1 MRPTARLLRLRVL
14 VVAALLALVGAGCG
28 DDSGGS
34 VADEEDPEVIVERA
48 FSEPIE
54 SADVTLDVDLE
65 VEEGGA
71 SESFQ
76 AQLTGPCRWNGPDE
90 FASFDYE
97 LALQGGGASVP
108 PISLAS
114 TGDDLFVRIVGT
126 SYSLG
131 SELLASINS
140 TIEGDSQAAA
150 ACGTLG
156 VHTEGPDLPSLM
168 EDLEVA
174 GEQEV
179 AGTPTTHVTGT
190 IAVEEI
196 VTELNSFAREANQL
210 SPGAAPTLSD
220 QEVEQLTDSVDD
232 PRFDLFVGEDG
243 VVRGFNSS
251 LAFGPS
257 GGGDGGGG
265 ISSGSV
271 ALSVEFAGVGG
282 EQEITAPENPRPL
295 SSLIR
300 QVAGLSELFGGGEL
314 TLPDL
319 PGVPG
324 GGGGG
329 GAGGAG
335 GQGGGGDASG
345 GGGAVAP
352 GDVPADVFERYSECL
367 GQADVSDQE
376 SLARCNELL
385 AP

>member
-1 MRPTARLLRLRVL
+1 
-14 VVAALLALVGAGCG
+14 LLAVFAAGCG

-34 VADEEDPEVIVERA
+34 VADEEDPEAIVERA

-54 SADVTLDVDLE
+54 SADVTFDVDFE

-76 AQLTGPCRWNGPDE
+76 AQLTGPCRWNGPDK

-97 LALQGGGASVP
+97 VALQGGGASVP
-108 PISLAS
+108 PISLVS
-114 TGDDLFVRIVGT
+114 TGDDLFVDIVGT

-131 SELLASINS
+131 SELLTSINR

-156 VHTEGPDLPSLM
+156 LDTEGPDLPSMM
-168 EDLEVA
+168 EDLEIA

-179 AGTPTTHVTGT
+179 AGAPTTHVTGT
-190 IAVEEI
+190 IAVDQI
-196 VTELNSFAREANQL
+196 VTELNAFAREANRL

-220 QEVEQLTDSVDD
+220 QEVDQLTESVDD

-243 VVRGFNSS
+243 IVRGFNSS
-251 LAFGPS
+251 FAFGPS
-257 GGGDGGGG
+257 GEGDGGGG

-282 EQEITAPENPRPL
+282 EQEITPPENPRPL

-324 GGGGG
+324 GGAGGGGG
-329 GAGGAG
+329 GAGG
-335 GQGGGGDASG
+335 GGGEAG
-345 GGGAVAP
+345 VP

-367 GQADVSDQE
+367 AQADVTDQQ